1 MDNVGLTQGIIM
13 LMVMGIVGLVCLTFT
28 GNHRDRM
35 QFQFKLFMAAFLLRF
50 FFSVA
55 IYVTGL
61 VNILGDEDGS
71 GWSNGLN
78 VAQHW
83 TEQNLGIF
91 DLLGAWKS
99 AFDGAHRG
107 YSYMLGTVFFITD
120 AGYRM
125 VAAVLNNFIGA
136 MTVVLVYRITRTIF
150 SEWAAERAAWWC
162 CFMPSLVIWS
172 AQTVKEPTV
181 IFLETL
187 AMYACLHL
195 KSKSFRLRHFWLLSF
210 SLVFLV
216 TFRFYAAYLA
226 IVAILVSLA
235 LPNLKKFNFS
245 TVTAGFVG
253 VLVLALLYGSGAL
266 IQNEA
271 MFEKFNLKQAKE
283 FRVNVAEGA
292 GSGVKIDADIETPLG
307 FVYGVGMGG
316 VYLLLAPFPWQWGG
330 GSTRLLLT
338 LPELL
343 VWWFLFF
350 KCVLPGMK
358 KSIQERFTDVLPV
371 LIFFSGL
378 FMLYSVMFGNVGL
391 AYRQRAQLLPWLLI
405 FAAVGM
411 EIRQK
416 EQFMRRMAPTS
427 AGVVRRPSIT

>member
-1 MDNVGLTQGIIM
+1 VD
-13 LMVMGIVGLVCLTFT
+13 
-28 GNHRDRM
+28 
-35 QFQFKLFMAAFLLRF
+35 
-50 FFSVA
+50 
-55 IYVTGL
+55 
-61 VNILGDEDGS
+61 
-71 GWSNGLN
+71 
-78 VAQHW
+78 
-83 TEQNLGIF
+83 QNLGVF
-91 DLLGAWKS
+91 DLFGAWKG
-99 AFDGAHRG
+99 AFDGAHHG
-107 YSYMLGTVFFITD
+107 YAYMLATVFFITD

-125 VAAVLNNFIGA
+125 VAAVINNFIGA
-136 MTVVLVYRITRTIF
+136 MTVILVYRITRTLF
-150 SEWAAERAAWWC
+150 SDWAAERAAWWC

-195 KSKSFRLRHFWLLSF
+195 KSKSFRIRHFWLLCF

-253 VLVLALLYGSGAL
+253 VLVIALLYGSGAL

-271 MFEKFNLKQAKE
+271 MVEKFNLKQVKE
-283 FRVNVAEGA
+283 FRVNVAEGS
-292 GSGVKIDADIETPLG
+292 GSGVKMDVDIETPLG
-307 FVYGVGMGG
+307 FIYGVGMGG
-316 VYLLLAPFPWQWGG
+316 AYLLLAPFPWQWGG

-371 LIFFSGL
+371 LIFFLRVVHVVQCDVRKCWIGISPTGTVITVAAHLCSGGNGNAQAAAIYPQDGADQRWSGL
-378 FMLYSVMFGNVGL
+378 ASFHDIM
-391 AYRQRAQLLPWLLI
+391 QRYVQCKP
-405 FAAVGM
+405 
-411 EIRQK
+411 
-416 EQFMRRMAPTS
+416 
-427 AGVVRRPSIT
+427 